1 MCLGIPLQVVN
12 LKSGAAGED
21 PDVAVVTGA
30 GVEKEIRLD
39 IVDRLPEPGEYV
51 IVHAGFAIHSLS
63 ADEAEKQ
70 RELLAALRLPVRLE
84 LDFSFNEVM
93 EIMAHDKKNR
103 GGGFTLALP
112 RAIGRGEVVRGV
124 DPAECR
130 AILEAAR

>member
-63 ADEAEKQ
+63 ADEAEKNLGLLRDMAGSLE
-70 RELLAALRLPVRLE
+70 REGRLP
-84 LDFSFNEVM
+84 
-93 EIMAHDKKNR
+93 
-103 GGGFTLALP
+103 G
-112 RAIGRGEVVRGV
+112 
-124 DPAECR
+124 PAPE
-130 AILEAAR
+130 